1 MARKAIKAEFREI
14 LEKIPDDKKVI
25 GRKLIEELSFM
36 EKTLAS
42 LKRQIEGNGELEHFQ
57 QGKQDFLRESPALKG
72 YNTTVQRY
80 SVMYRQLTD
89 LMGKTQEAEKSNAVY
104 DFLKEEK
111 PLTLPP
117 VGAINL

>member
-42 LKRQIEGNGELEHFQ
+42 LTRQIEENGELEHIQ

-117 VGAINL
+117 VGAIGF

>member
-1 MARKAIKAEFREI
+1 MARKAIKPEFREI

-42 LKRQIEGNGELEHFQ
+42 LKRQIEENGELEHFQ

-117 VGAINL
+117 VGAIGF